1 MIIIYEIP
9 ILLIV
14 MLVLGVL
21 GIGMQYIN
29 TIVIVCVITY
39 ALFEMFWVY
48 GVLHSSKENMLKK
61 KNIGRQRVKRI
72 WFSMYI
78 CALFRV
84 LVITIALFLSLKG
97 EATRITEGSFF
108 DMLFAWGD
116 GIFTYLI
123 VLLCTCVSWGISI
136 NIGGNAFDGYGADL
150 TNKRVVLF
158 NIFQILS
165 SVAVGALMILG

>member
-21 GIGMQYIN
+21 GIGMQYID
-29 TIVIVCVITY
+29 TIVIICVIAY

-48 GVLHSSKENMLKK
+48 GVLYSSKENMLEK
-61 KNIGRQRVKRI
+61 KNTGHQKVKRI
-72 WFSMYI
+72 WFSMYS

-84 LVITIALFLSLKG
+84 LVITIALFLSLRA

-116 GIFTYLI
+116 GIFTCLT
-123 VLLCTCVSWGISI
+123 VLLCTCVSWGVSI
-136 NIGGNAFDGYGADL
+136 KIGGNAFDGYGADL
-150 TNKRVVLF
+150 TIKE
-158 NIFQILS
+158 
-165 SVAVGALMILG
+165 